1 MKVSGI
7 SRIVL
12 ILFIVLLNIGCD
24 QQTKQVAKDNL
35 EHVAGGY
42 SYLNDM
48 FRLVYAENNGAFL
61 SAGSD
66 WPPIMHTLFLK
77 VIPFALLL
85 AMLIYTL
92 FSTKVNTR
100 QALALG
106 FIIGGG
112 ASNIIDRIFYGGSV
126 VDFMNIGIGSLR
138 TGIFNFADVSIMI
151 GLFALLIM
159 NFRPEKKDV
168 PSQEQN
174 SILSS

>member
-12 ILFIVLLNIGCD
+12 IVFVVLLNIGCD
-24 QQTKQVAKDNL
+24 QQTKQIAKDRL
-35 EHVAGGY
+35 EYVAGGF
-42 SYLNDM
+42 SYLNDT
-48 FRLVYAENNGAFL
+48 FRLIYAENNGAFL

-66 WPPIMHTLFLK
+66 WPPIVHTLFLK
-77 VIPFALLL
+77 VIPFVLL
-85 AMLIYTL
+85 AGMFIYTL
-92 FSTKVNTR
+92 FSAKVNIR
-100 QALALG
+100 QALALS

-126 VDFMNIGIGSLR
+126 VDFMNIGLGDLR

-159 NFRPEKKDV
+159 NFWPEKKEV
-168 PSQEQN
+168 LPQEE
-174 SILSS
+174 

>member
-1 MKVSGI
+1 MKISGM
-7 SRIVL
+7 SRVVL
-12 ILFIVLLNIGCD
+12 IIFIVLLNIGCD
-24 QQTKQVAKDNL
+24 QQTKQIAKDNL

-77 VIPFALLL
+77 VIPLVLLI
-85 AMLIYTL
+85 AMFIYTL
-92 FSTKVNTR
+92 FSGKVNIR
-100 QALALG
+100 QALALS

-126 VDFMNIGIGSLR
+126 VDFMNLGIGTLR

-159 NFRPEKKDV
+159 NFWPKKKATL
-168 PSQEQN
+168 PQTES
-174 SILSS
+174 